1 MSIVNIIQDISK
13 DWINYRKFCEE
24 VSKSGAEIHTE
35 KKDHKVHE
43 LVNVK
48 WKEEISKKVN
58 LKKYLVD
65 SSVGKGNLR
74 PGPWLNIMDK
84 SITESAT
91 EGYYLAYLFSRSAQK
106 LYLSV
111 AIAGTQFQDIYG
123 MKQEAVEKIEIF
135 TKQWQKLFN
144 HLKPNNVVEKIDL
157 LEDHL
162 SFEKPV
168 SGSSRNLTLLFE
180 KGSFFIQ
187 EYDMKKLDENKLNED
202 LKEYVGIYND
212 IVNDPKSENFDIGAE
227 TVLDRTKKKNKEDK
241 IEYNY
246 NIPDFQP
253 KDKVKKKKADSTSNR
268 AKNKRAS
275 QDSKATGKEGEKY
288 VYEFE
293 IRKLK
298 KIGRKDLAEKV
309 YNHEEN
315 RDYPGWDITSYDESG
330 KEIFIEVKS
339 SKKSKT
345 VFNITAH
352 EWEAAKREG
361 DKYFIYI
368 VENALTNKIKIAGRI
383 KNPLK
388 YAEDGKIEV
397 NASQYEV
404 RL

>member
-1 MSIVNIIQDISK
+1 MSLTNIIQGISK
-13 DWINYRKFCEE
+13 DWITYRKFCEE

-35 KKDHKVHE
+35 KKDHHVHE

-65 SSVGKGNLR
+65 SSAGKGNLR
-74 PGPWLNIMDK
+74 PGPWLTIMDK

-123 MKQEAVEKIEIF
+123 MKKEAVDKIEIF
-135 TKQWQKLFN
+135 TKQWQRLFN
-144 HLKPNNVVEKIDL
+144 HLKPDNITENIDL

-180 KGSFFIQ
+180 KGSFFTT
-187 EYDMKKLDENKLNED
+187 EYDVKKLDQNKLNED
-202 LKEYVGIYND
+202 LQVYLNIYD
-212 IVNDPKSENFDIGAE
+212 EIVNDPKSENFDIGAE
-227 TVLDRTKKKNKEDK
+227 TVLDRVKKKDKKDK
-241 IEYNY
+241 IEYSY
-246 NIPDFQP
+246 QIPDFQP
-253 KDKVKKKKADSTSNR
+253 KDKVKKKKDNSTSYK
-268 AKNKRAS
+268 AKSKRAS
-275 QDSKATGKEGEKY
+275 QDSKAIGKSGENY
-288 VYEFE
+288 VFEFE

-298 KIGRKDLAEKV
+298 KINRKDLAEKV
-309 YNHEEN
+309 YNHDDN

-339 SKKSKT
+339 ARKSKT

-361 DKYFIYI
+361 DKYFIYL
-368 VENALTNKIKIAGRI
+368 VENALTNKIKIVGRI
-383 KNPLK
+383 KNPFK
-388 YAEDGKIEV
+388 YVKEGKIEV
-397 NASQYEV
+397 DVSQYTV